1 MSLSEREFDR
11 IGALI
16 YARTGIVLRASKVD
30 FLSRRVLS
38 RLKALDLTTVKDY
51 IRYLNFER
59 DGSELEV
66 LVETVTIGETYFFR
80 DYPQLQLLA
89 EEVIPGLTEETGR
102 AQKLS
107 ILCAGC
113 STGEEPY
120 TLAIILREI
129 LEGVE
134 EWHLR
139 IDGLDINTVSLEK
152 ARTATYTD
160 HALRETPYLYR
171 DRYFSRQGDLH
182 RLDPEIRDMVGFKRV
197 NLFDSAQMAHLRAY
211 DIVLCRNVLI
221 YFDRDSAG
229 QVMECFYKAMNPGG
243 VIFLGSSESV
253 GRVSSLFEMVRLG
266 GSFVY
271 RKKG

>member
-1 MSLSEREFDR
+1 MTLSEREFDKL
-11 IGALI
+11 GELI
-16 YARTGIVLRASKVD
+16 YARAGIALRMSKVD
-30 FLSRRVLS
+30 FLSRRVVS
-38 RLKALDLTTVKDY
+38 RLAALDLTTVKDY
-51 IRYLNFER
+51 IRYLSFER
-59 DGSELEV
+59 DGRELEI
-66 LVETVTIGETYFFR
+66 LIEAVTIGETYFFR

-89 EEVIPGLTEETGR
+89 EELLPDLVKEKGR
-102 AQKLS
+102 AQKLNV
-107 ILCAGC
+107 LCAGC
-113 STGEEPY
+113 ATGEEPY
-120 TLAIILREI
+120 TLAIILREM
-129 LEGVE
+129 LERAE
-134 EWHLR
+134 EWRLR
-139 IDGLDINTVSLEK
+139 IDALDINRASLEK
-152 ARTATYTD
+152 ARAGIYTD